1 MKDLFSSVQIKISI
15 KAKVSLKCILEKFS
29 ISVAA
34 LVASFVY
41 LVYKLFSNIKCIQ
54 KTSWHAVHVKW
65 RIY

>member
-34 LVASFVY
+34 LVESLSV
-41 LVYKLFSNIKCIQ
+41 CG
-54 KTSWHAVHVKW
+54 
-65 RIY
+65 RIGVWFIFD